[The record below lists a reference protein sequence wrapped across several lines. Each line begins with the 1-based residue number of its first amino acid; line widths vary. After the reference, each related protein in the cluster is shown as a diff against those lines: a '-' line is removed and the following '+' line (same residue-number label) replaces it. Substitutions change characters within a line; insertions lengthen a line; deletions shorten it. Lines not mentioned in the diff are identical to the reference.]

1 VNENY
6 EMVKYL
12 LSRGA
17 DVHRRCSGKFF
28 LPEDQKNVKRM
39 LMLTDECPTL
49 PVETNYAGY
58 FYYGEY
64 PLSYAAL
71 LNQHDC
77 VRLLIAYG
85 ANLNMQDSNGNAVL
99 HMLVISNNLV

>member
-6 EMVKYL
+6 GMVKYL
-12 LSRGA
+12 LSNGA
-17 DVHRRCSGKFF
+17 DVHQRCCGKFF
-28 LPEDQKNVKRM
+28 LPEDQKNARRV
-39 LMLTDECPTL
+39 LLNSDAPTL

-71 LNQHDC
+71 LNQNDC

-85 ANLNMQDSNGNAVL
+85 ADLNMQDSNGNAVL
-99 HMLVISNNLV
+99 HMLVINNNLVS